1 MRYHRLKVL
10 RRLPHP
16 DRGFTQGLIA
26 EGRTVWESTG
36 LYGQSAIR
44 RYQLGRDRVEAAV
57 AVPPEVFGEGICR
70 VGAHLWQLTW
80 RERVA
85 LRWDPGSLTLLET
98 VRYNRDGW
106 GICTAGPYVLTS
118 DGSSELVRRDP
129 RTLAPLDVVVVRCG
143 GQRVGGLNDLAW
155 ADGRV
160 WANILPRSYLAGIDV
175 ASGEVV
181 DIVDARSATERHRG
195 DPEALLNGIT
205 PLAGVP
211 GAEGGGEGG
220 WGGGEGGG
228 GGGIAEFL
236 LTGKRWRFLYH
247 VRLVEGSSRKD
258 PVRLLTG

>member
-1 MRYHRLKVL
+1 M
-10 RRLPHP
+10 
-16 DRGFTQGLIA
+16 
-26 EGRTVWESTG
+26 TV
-36 LYGQSAIR
+36 
-44 RYQLGRDRVEAAV
+44 
-57 AVPPEVFGEGICR
+57 
-70 VGAHLWQLTW
+70 
-80 RERVA
+80 
-85 LRWDPGSLTLLET
+85 LET

-106 GICTAGPYVLTS
+106 GICMAGPYVLTS

-181 DIVDARSATERHRG
+181 DIVDARPATERHWG

-205 PLAGVP
+205 PLPGVARAGQ
-211 GAEGGGEGG
+211 GGG
-220 WGGGEGGG
+220 GGGIDEGGG
-228 GGGIAEFL
+228 GGGVAAEFL

-247 VRLVEGSSRKD
+247 VRLVEGGSHKD